1 MSIKDLFGKTS
12 PNLEETVQDV
22 ESVAFVEEKTKADQT
37 YHPQIDFS
45 DPENFVYYGSAEL
58 YYDAAIRR
66 IYEDYPYDGS
76 KAEQIAFEESA
87 SALERW
93 IFENKYPKTTGHIK
107 LGTTGEIIP
116 PSGGQPIST
125 TTSPEAIRVWGGL
138 HTDSSINLKD
148 KFDKS
153 AKFDEDKNR
162 NQNWNCDFE
171 KGVTIE
177 FWMKKDSYDAANNPS
192 EIVLDLWNGKSGAEQ
207 NRLFISIEELYGVL
221 KMTSFVIF
229 DGFGI
234 DTKCDMIL
242 GEWFHFATTFH
253 IEDGLFK
260 ASIYLNGELVDS
272 RALSAPSSTGFS
284 GLINGFIGS
293 LQGAFNGIGET
304 YAAKFQG
311 YLDEFRFWKT
321 KRTARQIKLNW
332 FQPIGGG
339 ANTDD
344 NTSDLGVYLKFN
356 EGIVGNNQVDNVVLD
371 YSGRLANGLWIGYE
385 NTTNARST
393 ESAMESLGYTEKPS
407 PIIYK
412 DHPDVKDLISE
423 MKDKGIAYDAD
434 RGQSFF
440 RSMPTWLQ
448 EEDNG
453 NLRLFAQILGSYMD
467 TLHVQIKELTELK
480 TKRYPME
487 GVKASTMAAD
497 LLKDKGFMITDM
509 FESNEVY
516 EKLAAVNLQD
526 AQFETDLN
534 EIKNIIYTNIYN
546 NLEKIYKTK
555 GTEGSI
561 RNLIRCYGIDDELIR
576 LNLYTDGGVQYFTD
590 KSRPTSVKKKYLNF
604 NHPSRFES
612 TIFQAVTSTS
622 NRSFI
627 SGAYD
632 GSRVAFTLEAD
643 IVVPYKKE
651 VGETGY
657 FATPFLSSSVMGF
670 HEAASTGIN
679 PSSNYSWGNN
689 GNDLQVFLVKDS
701 QGSRHAKF
709 VMKNQDESI
718 YQESDYI
725 YDIYENE
732 HYNVALRITPETYP
746 HAGGVSNTSPQYY
759 IELYAVTTNFGEI
772 ENEVILSQ
780 TIDYADGLALM
791 NAAKRV
797 YAGAHRVDM
806 DGAVQEKCDIQIGGV
821 RAWLDYLDDETI
833 LSHNKDVLN
842 YGQNSSIDG
851 SNLFLIDDVQ
861 IPTQDLTIL
870 NWDFDTVT
878 GSDSSGEFE
887 IEDITGGH
895 DDEIYGWVDDI
906 IRREHKAK
914 GSNFPLSD
922 SSFVGYEFIQAYKK
936 QLPESAYDAQN
947 IYIKGEQEINFSNDD
962 DVSDNLFIME
972 KSPAALI
979 SEEMLKSFSTTLE
992 FANLIGRPV
1001 ERFRLEYKDLAKAR
1015 QLFFDKVES
1024 DMDFDKFFE
1033 YFKWIDS
1040 SISSMV
1046 NQLVPMSANFAG
1058 GIVDVIEPHMLE
1070 RDKYQR
1076 QVGLLNTVTSTEAS
1090 IRGVQEM
1097 KYSWRVGHAPLS
1109 GDENENCLWQKER
1122 KENDVVEEEAIRQVL
1137 VRQNDQEF
1145 TNPVVLSGSTQLIS
1159 GSYAARRFSRPY
1171 TLDIGFSNTIHGGIN
1186 YSENK
1191 DRDMIT
1197 TQISVGNS
1205 KSPSGV
1211 PESVVL
1217 IGAGSGNGTVPKP
1230 ACIDEHKPQEL
1241 SKYKYDGYAVLGQ
1254 ESELPTLT
1262 PKSEENQYTYRQ
1274 KLSKILPGNIVS
1286 SSVYTGYS
1294 ALINKSAA
1302 NGGFAEGYDLVNLH
1316 SDTTDITNE
1325 ISIQGPFTNEH
1336 VGGRQARHVHY
1347 MYGFDETLGKVPTTQ
1362 DRPEAWNI
1370 YIGELDRDGDGNN
1383 ESNTDGAIGF
1393 TTPDYSLNQLD
1404 VDAQKAT
1411 LYREERA
1418 KRPVNIKNIQTI
1430 IGTGSHGNFTYNYEV
1445 MSTFG
1450 DQGYFLRRNEGL
1462 LPDVIADA
1470 LPETTNYHTLVAQT
1484 ASADGN
1490 FFGGENNR
1498 QYDNVV
1504 VTPGS
1509 PGAVASGGEF
1519 SVYGIDYV
1527 NDEDVISINGDSYKI
1542 NDIFDADV
1550 EIQTGSS
1557 DIQFYNN
1564 WVTGIESNFADVTV
1578 TYNQNLAYGGQ
1589 SLGISDRR
1597 DDIGLEKNTAPSWSA
1612 SGDFTISFF
1621 LKLESS
1627 TIGSLRY
1634 VYSERSSSGNLRGR
1648 RVYIDGTGALRFEVH
1663 FVDGSA
1669 TNRAETYY
1677 LHNFTQTYNGSLTH
1691 VIISKN
1697 ATIGEIGS
1705 TSQIFIN
1712 GEWIDWDSPLQPIYA
1727 GPNVINSPIGFTLGC
1742 ESISN
1747 SNSTGL
1753 SIVGETTILDEVAIF
1768 NTEIT
1773 TYDEVQEIYN
1783 NGLTWDYDNLSF
1795 THFSYSTDVEA
1806 FFTFSEV
1813 SDGFDNGDTIYD
1825 KKGSN
1830 NLTVFDGD
1838 PTFDKISQETQGAL
1852 STYPSADFTITPDN
1866 VGNYGNFQV
1875 NPSPFAGTSFFDA
1888 VDSVGGADAIP
1899 EVIEY
1904 SSSNVAATQDRSTG
1918 SANVI
1923 RTRFSAPGG
1932 PEVNS
1937 SGYLDVATQQFSV
1950 HNSMNYRNLTVRAN
1964 GSGEYDR
1971 IRVNSHAGRREGL
1984 RTLRSR
1990 HQRRFGL
1997 DSKWWITG
2005 DASFHK
2011 QHRNNNE
2018 MPYTVLDEKGIE
2030 IAKVRNDNDHYHRPL
2045 PATDFQYSWINN
2057 ALNGEDAP
2065 DQPILERAPKS
2076 GMVIGSDGYVPAIN
2090 FPAISDF
2097 DQNLCLI
2104 PRELRIPIVNIT
2116 SNGQLY
2122 SLSSANNLVNVLPT
2136 VDDFLGTG
2144 TEMIPSDWSTLDLDY
2159 QFASCCTE
2167 DPEFSLN
2174 SGEWT
2179 TTVPT
2184 SEIPAGPIYY
2194 SPGSNVY
2201 LDYRIKDCLN
2211 NIGRTNIRF
2220 ADASYTSPTF
2230 SAKLLYTAERPDGG
2244 SEYISA
2250 FMDTT
2255 LIVAKDL
2262 STRQTGEILPP
2273 YLSPDDAHAYFKFLC
2288 NSTLDSG
2295 QAINH
2300 IYYGQYSDGQETVYP
2315 DESEDFSYYHSPG
2328 LSLVVTYSPQAK
2340 LLEDSISITLNDASY
2355 GEPSV
2360 DLNFQIVQGISA
2372 KGTYIYT
2379 TIPNPSFSEDFY
2391 RFCIDQA
2398 GGFTQQCPPYEAVG
2412 NFTIDDFNDRTT
2424 LFVVSDNLNVGE
2436 PGSYTQFKYR
2446 LSDIAT
2452 GESEP
2457 NWQSIWLTGDD
2468 PTQVPFINYNETP
2481 IEQPG
2486 NAGFKRRVEV
2496 VYFDYDD
2503 QGDLHKFNTY
2513 LQILILNVDMQRT
2526 ETENA
2531 RAILN
2536 WTWGENDENSETESP
2551 TTRTDIVVGQFKY
2564 INEAVYQNLTT
2575 VRNKDLSSMTVSL
2588 DHSWG
2593 SVPEKYR
2600 EAITSAEF
2608 RRINVASDSSETVV
2622 TDWTAVDIYDEIN
2635 VFSPYEQFGYTD
2647 VVGELFVRKIEV
2659 RFNGYSEE
2667 WHKHSFY
2674 TWATIVVEDLEVT
2687 QLYTVGLI

>member
-12 PNLEETVQDV
+12 PNLEDTVQDV
-22 ESVAFVEEKTKADQT
+22 ESIAFVEEKTKADQT

-76 KAEQIAFEESA
+76 KAEQIAFEEAA
-87 SALERW
+87 SSLERW
-93 IFENKYPKTTGHIK
+93 VFENKYPKTTGHIQ
-107 LGTTGEIIP
+107 LGTTGDMGALNGTWRET
-116 PSGGQPIST
+116 GT
-125 TTSPEAIRVWGGL
+125 PEYIRVWGGL
-138 HTDSSINLKD
+138 HTDSSTNLKD
-148 KFDKS
+148 KFEKS

-162 NQNWNCDFE
+162 NQNWNCDFDR
-171 KGVTIE
+171 GVTIE
-177 FWMKKDSYDAANNPS
+177 FFMKLPQKSVY
-192 EIVLDLWNGKSGAEQ
+192 EQRVILDLWNGKSGNESSRFLLYAVAQ
-207 NRLFISIEELYGVL
+207 NGNTSLFATIEANGA
-221 KMTSFVIF
+221 FVITPVIDANQVF
-229 DGFGI
+229 DDWGHIAITLFNEGGRLKGFGFI
-234 DTKCDMIL
+234 
-242 GEWFHFATTFH
+242 
-253 IEDGLFK
+253 
-260 ASIYLNGELVDS
+260 NGELN
-272 RALSAPSSTGFS
+272 REFAFGSTYEFTGRMDA
-284 GLINGFIGS
+284 FIGALQKPVGTS
-293 LQGAFNGIGET
+293 GDIYGGKLQGS
-304 YAAKFQG
+304 
-311 YLDEFRFWKT
+311 LDEFRFWKT

-344 NTSDLGVYLKFN
+344 ATSDLGVYLKFN

-371 YSGRLANGLWIGYE
+371 YSGRLANGVWIGYE
-385 NTTNARST
+385 NTTSARST

-412 DHPDVKDLISE
+412 DHPSVKDLISE
-423 MKDKGIAYDAD
+423 MQDKGISYDAD

-497 LLKDKGFMITDM
+497 LLKDKGFMISNM

-516 EKLAAVNLQD
+516 EKLAAINLND
-526 AQFETDLN
+526 AQFETDLA

-576 LNLYTDGGVQYFTD
+576 LNLYTDGGTQYFTD

-604 NHPSRFES
+604 NHPDRFVS
-612 TIFQAVTSTS
+612 TIFQAETSTS
-622 NRSFI
+622 TRSFI
-627 SGAYD
+627 SAPDD
-632 GSRVAFTLEAD
+632 GSRIAFTLEAD

-657 FATPFLSSSVMGF
+657 FATPFLSSSIMGF
-670 HEAASTGIN
+670 HEAADTGIN

-701 QGSRHAKF
+701 ESSRHAKF

-732 HYNVALRITPETYP
+732 HYNVALRIKPKTYP
-746 HAGGVSNTSPQYY
+746 YAGGVSNTTPEYDV
-759 IELYAVTTNFGEI
+759 ELYAVTTNFGEI
-772 ENEVILSQ
+772 ENEIILSQ
-780 TIDYADGLALM
+780 TITNQKGSDLLSY
-791 NAAKRV
+791 AKRV
-797 YAGAHRVDM
+797 YAGAHLVDM
-806 DGAVQEKCDIQIGGV
+806 DGAVQEHCDIQIGGV
-821 RAWLDYLDDETI
+821 RAWLDYLDNDII

-851 SNLFLIDDVQ
+851 SNLYLIDDVQ

-870 NWDFDTVT
+870 NWDFDTVLT
-878 GSDSSGEFE
+878 SDSSGEFE

-895 DDEIYGWVDDI
+895 DDEIYGWIDNI

-947 IYIKGEQEINFSNDD
+947 IYIKGEQEINFSDDD

-1046 NQLVPMSANFAG
+1046 NQLIPMSANFAG

-1090 IRGVQEM
+1090 IRGVQEL
-1097 KYSWRVGHAPLS
+1097 KYNWRVGHAPLS

-1122 KENDVVEEEAIRQVL
+1122 KENDVTEEEAIRQVL
-1137 VRQNDQEF
+1137 VRQNDQEY

-1171 TLDIGFSNTIHGGIN
+1171 ALDIGFSNSIHGGIN

-1197 TQISVGNS
+1197 TQINPGSQTQSGAPENVVIVGAGEGLGTN
-1205 KSPSGV
+1205 SPSSCTDSFK
-1211 PESVVL
+1211 PE
-1217 IGAGSGNGTVPKP
+1217 
-1230 ACIDEHKPQEL
+1230 EL
-1241 SKYKYDGYAVLGQ
+1241 TKTKFDGFAVLGK
-1254 ESELPTLT
+1254 ESFLSTLE
-1262 PKSEENQYTYRQ
+1262 PKSEENQYSYRQ
-1274 KLSKILPGNIVS
+1274 KISKIIPGNIIS
-1286 SSVYTGYS
+1286 SSVNSGYS
-1294 ALINKSAA
+1294 SIINRPGAD
-1302 NGGFAEGYDLVNLH
+1302 GGFAEGYNLVNLH

-1336 VGGRQARHVHY
+1336 VGGRQSRHVHLLE
-1347 MYGFDETLGKVPTTQ
+1347 GADPALGYITSSY
-1362 DRPEAWNI
+1362 DRPEFWNI
-1370 YIGELDRDGDGNN
+1370 YFGALNPDT
-1383 ESNTDGAIGF
+1383 SNDGAIGF
-1393 TTPDYSLNQLD
+1393 TGPDYSVGTLD
-1404 VDAQKAT
+1404 YDSRKAVY
-1411 LYREERA
+1411 YREERA

-1445 MSTFG
+1445 LSTFG
-1450 DQGYFLRRNEGL
+1450 DQGYYLRRNEDL
-1462 LPDVIADA
+1462 LPDIIADA
-1470 LPETTNYHTLVAQT
+1470 LPETTNYHTLIAQT
-1484 ASADGN
+1484 SSADGN
-1490 FFGGENNR
+1490 FFGGESNR
-1498 QYDNVV
+1498 QYSSTIT
-1504 VTPGS
+1504 TPDT
-1509 PGAVASGGEF
+1509 PAVQASGGEF
-1519 SVYGIDYV
+1519 RVFGRD
-1527 NDEDVISINGDSYKI
+1527 DVIDGEAIDLDGTFYEINTNAYGGVS
-1542 NDIFDADV
+1542 V
-1550 EIQTGSS
+1550 STGGT
-1557 DIQFYNN
+1557 DTQFYNN
-1564 WVTGIESNFADVTV
+1564 FKTALETQFPLNDWIVSYQETVTTIPGTFDAVQFDGRINGVGLETTGLGPLEFSDSELTISLFWNTPANDGTQRYLYYEDPISATHPEGRMLYSTGAGTLVFALPYVDNTGTYRLAAYQLSNFNQNYSGQLNHVVVTTNGYIGALNLTSLYIDGQHVPWSINANWVNTEPINPGSPVQTNFLSIGSKGNAFYQTTGISNSGAPALIDNLVLMNHHCTSQAEIDELYNNGERNNPSNPGFMNLNIADVTHWF
-1578 TYNQNLAYGGQ
+1578 TF
-1589 SLGISDRR
+1589 
-1597 DDIGLEKNTAPSWSA
+1597 EET
-1612 SGDFTISFF
+1612 GD
-1621 LKLESS
+1621 
-1627 TIGSLRY
+1627 
-1634 VYSERSSSGNLRGR
+1634 
-1648 RVYIDGTGALRFEVH
+1648 
-1663 FVDGSA
+1663 
-1669 TNRAETYY
+1669 
-1677 LHNFTQTYNGSLTH
+1677 
-1691 VIISKN
+1691 
-1697 ATIGEIGS
+1697 
-1705 TSQIFIN
+1705 
-1712 GEWIDWDSPLQPIYA
+1712 
-1727 GPNVINSPIGFTLGC
+1727 GFT
-1742 ESISN
+1742 
-1747 SNSTGL
+1747 
-1753 SIVGETTILDEVAIF
+1753 
-1768 NTEIT
+1768 
-1773 TYDEVQEIYN
+1773 
-1783 NGLTWDYDNLSF
+1783 
-1795 THFSYSTDVEA
+1795 
-1806 FFTFSEV
+1806 
-1813 SDGFDNGDTIYD
+1813 NGDTIHNGVTRAYVGDLSVYD
-1825 KKGSN
+1825 VENATFPDGRIIKLFEETGSEA
-1830 NLTVFDGD
+1830 VFSID
-1838 PTFDKISQETQGAL
+1838 PTAGGT
-1852 STYPSADFTITPDN
+1852 
-1866 VGNYGNFQV
+1866 YGNFYV
-1875 NPSPFAGTSFFDA
+1875 AIDAAITSFDNPQ
-1888 VDSVGGADAIP
+1888 SSTGGEDLIP
-1899 EVIEY
+1899 GETTLGETNITD
-1904 SSSNVAATQDRSTG
+1904 TQDRSTG

-1937 SGYLDVATQQFSV
+1937 SGYLDVTTQQYSV
-1950 HNSMNYRNLTVRAN
+1950 HNSLNYRNLTVRAS
-1964 GSGEYDR
+1964 GSGEDDR

-1984 RTLRSR
+1984 GILRSR
-1990 HQRRFGL
+1990 HQGKFGL
-1997 DSKWWITG
+1997 DSKWGAVTG

-2018 MPYTVLDEKGIE
+2018 MPYTVLDEQGVE
-2030 IAKVRNDNDHYHRPL
+2030 VPKVRNDNDHYHRPL

-2065 DQPILERAPKS
+2065 EQPIFERAPKN

-2104 PRELRIPIVNIT
+2104 ARELRIPIVNIT
-2116 SNGQLY
+2116 SNDQLY
-2122 SLSSANNLVNVLPT
+2122 SLSSANNLVSVFPT
-2136 VDDFLGTG
+2136 VNDFQGIG
-2144 TEMIPSDWSTLDLDY
+2144 TEIIPSDWSTLGLDY

-2167 DPEFSLN
+2167 DPEFRLN

-2179 TTVPT
+2179 TTLPT
-2184 SEIPAGPIYY
+2184 SEIPTGPIYY
-2194 SPGSNVY
+2194 SPGSDVY
-2201 LDYRIKDCLN
+2201 LNYEIRDCQE
-2211 NIGRTNIRF
+2211 NIGTTSLRF
-2220 ADASYTSPTF
+2220 ADASYTNPTF
-2230 SAKLLYTAERPDGG
+2230 SARLLYTAGGEGGG
-2244 SEYISA
+2244 SEVKST
-2250 FMDTT
+2250 FFNET
-2255 LIVAKDL
+2255 LVVAKDL
-2262 STRQTGEILPP
+2262 GTRQVGEILPP
-2273 YLSPDDAHAYFKFLC
+2273 HLSPDDEHAEFRFLC

-2295 QAINH
+2295 QVIYH
-2300 IYYGQYSDGQETVYP
+2300 RYYGQFSDGAGTVYLE
-2315 DESEDFSYYHSPG
+2315 ESEDFPYYHSPG

-2360 DLNFQIVQGISA
+2360 DLNFQIVSGTTGASGI
-2372 KGTYIYT
+2372 YLYT
-2379 TIPNPSFSEDFY
+2379 TIPNPSFSANYY
-2391 RFCIDQA
+2391 RFCIAQPGSA
-2398 GGFTQQCPPYEAVG
+2398 QCEPYAEIG
-2412 NFTIDDFNDRTT
+2412 NFTIDDFNKRTT
-2424 LFVVSDNLNVGE
+2424 LFIVSENLNVGD
-2436 PGSYTQFKYR
+2436 PGSYTEFKYR

-2452 GESEP
+2452 SESEP
-2457 NWQSIWLTGDD
+2457 NWQSRWLTCSD
-2468 PTQVPFINYNETP
+2468 PTQIPFINYDETP
-2481 IEQPG
+2481 IEEPA
-2486 NAGFKRRVEV
+2486 NAGFKRRIEV
-2496 VYFDYDD
+2496 VYFDYDA
-2503 QGDLHKFNTY
+2503 QGDLGKFNTY
-2513 LQILILNVDMQRT
+2513 LQIPIFNVDMQRT
-2526 ETENA
+2526 ETESA
-2531 RAILN
+2531 EAELW
-2536 WTWGENDENSETESP
+2536 WTWGDNDENSESLVP

-2564 INEAVYQNLTT
+2564 IEGYVYQNLTN
-2575 VRNKDLSSMTVSL
+2575 VRNKDLLNMTVRTN
-2588 DHSWG
+2588 HSWG
-2593 SVPEKYR
+2593 NVPTEFR
-2600 EAITSAEF
+2600 ESITSVEF
-2608 RRINVASDSSETVV
+2608 RRVNVASNGDETVV
-2622 TDWTAVDIYDEIN
+2622 TDWTTIGIYDEIN
-2635 VFSPYEQFGYTD
+2635 AFSSNEQFGYTD

-2667 WHKHSFY
+2667 WHEHSFY

-2687 QLYTVGLI
+2687 QLYTIGLA